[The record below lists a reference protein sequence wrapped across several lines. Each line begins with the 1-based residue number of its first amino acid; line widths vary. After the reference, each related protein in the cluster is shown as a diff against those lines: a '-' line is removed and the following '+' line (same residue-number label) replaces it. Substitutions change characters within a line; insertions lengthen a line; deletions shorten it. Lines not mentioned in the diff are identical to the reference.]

1 MRKSIQLTLFNDLIL
16 TQRADVDEAR
26 EMLEALKSQGIV
38 IGTDEAGRG
47 ALAGPVVAAAVY
59 LTQEQEDELL
69 AHKLRDSKR
78 LTPCSREKIFAFM
91 NQIGVE
97 WSAYPAGID
106 VIESQNIL
114 RASLFAMNQSICRL
128 IKRMAKTPNCV
139 IVDGNTR
146 IPDLPFSQW
155 TLIKADDLIPVV
167 SAASVV
173 AKVIRDRLMKNL
185 DERYPGYNFAKNK
198 GYPTQQHIDT
208 VRRKG
213 ICGIHRESFCRKFLL
228 NRR

>member
-1 MRKSIQLTLFNDLIL
+1 MTLFSDLIL
-16 TQRADVDEAR
+16 SQRANIDEAR
-26 EMLEALKSQGIV
+26 EMLEDLKSQGII

-69 AHKLRDSKR
+69 THKLRDSKR
-78 LTPCSREKIFAFM
+78 LTPASREKIFAFM
-91 NQIGVE
+91 NEIGVK

-114 RASLFAMNQSICRL
+114 RASLFAMNQSICKL
-128 IKRMAKTPNCV
+128 IKKMAKSPKCI

-167 SAASVV
+167 SAASII

-185 DERYPGYNFAKNK
+185 DEKYPVYNFRKNK
-198 GYPTQQHIDT
+198 GYPTQKHIEMI
-208 VRRKG
+208 KLYG
-213 ICGIHRESFCRKFLL
+213 ICDIHRESFCRKFLL